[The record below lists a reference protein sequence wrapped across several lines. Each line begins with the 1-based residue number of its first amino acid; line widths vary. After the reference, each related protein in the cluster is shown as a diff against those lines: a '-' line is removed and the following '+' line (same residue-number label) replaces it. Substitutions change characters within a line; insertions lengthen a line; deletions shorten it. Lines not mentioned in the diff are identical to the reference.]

1 MATPTGSFRT
11 YNAVGNREDL
21 ADMIYDISPTTTP
34 FMSNIKRG
42 KASSTFHEWQT
53 DVLEAA
59 TAANKVV
66 EGDDATTDTATATVR
81 LANYC
86 QIADKVARVTG
97 TQNSMDSAGRRNELS
112 YQVAKRGKE
121 LKRDIEKT
129 LTGIQGANIGG
140 PATTA
145 RACAGASCFIWD
157 NQVDSGAATTT
168 TITIT
173 SGAPVT
179 AVVNGTA
186 VAFTEANLKSA
197 MSAAWTDGGEP
208 NMVLCGP
215 TDKQLISAFSG
226 IATQYR
232 DNPQAGPS
240 TIIGAADVYV
250 SDFGTVNIV
259 PTRFYGVGQV
269 YVLDTSTWSCDY
281 LRPIQMNDLAKT
293 GDSERRQ
300 ILAEFT
306 LKCESPSANAK
317 YYTSTQT

>member
-42 KASSTFHEWQT
+42 KATATFHEWQT

-59 TAANKVV
+59 VANNAQV
-66 EGDDATTDTATATVR
+66 EGDDAATDTATATVR
-81 LANYC
+81 LANYT
-86 QIADKVARVTG
+86 QIARKVPRVTG
-97 TQNSMDSAGRRNELS
+97 TQDAVDSAGRRSELS
-112 YQVAKRGKE
+112 YQIAKRGKE
-121 LKRDIEKT
+121 LKRDIEMT

-157 NQVDSGAATTT
+157 NQVDLGAATTT

-179 AVVNGTA
+179 AVTNGTA
-186 VAFTEANLKSA
+186 VAITEANLKSA
-197 MSAAWTDGGEP
+197 MAAAWTDGGEP
-208 NMVLCGP
+208 NMVLCGS

-232 DNPQAGPS
+232 DNPQAGQA

-259 PTRFYGVGQV
+259 PTRFIGTGQC
-269 YVLDTSTWSCDY
+269 YVLDTSTWSVDW
-281 LRPIQMNDLAKT
+281 LRPIGMSNLAKT
-293 GDSERRQ
+293 GDSERRS
-300 ILAEFT
+300 ILGEFT
-306 LKCESPSANAK
+306 LKCESPSANSK
-317 YYTSTQT
+317 VYTTSQS